1 LTGVVTAFAT
11 LVAVALLGYLAG
23 AAGVLR
29 AQDELVLSRLAFF
42 VATPA
47 LMFTT
52 IATADLGSIFSPV
65 LPVNVLAVAAV
76 QAVYL
81 AAARWVLRRPRS
93 EATIGVLASSYVNAG
108 NLGIPVSVYVL
119 GDGALVAPILLFQLL
134 VMTPVAFLVLDGG
147 SSEGGRAHA
156 VRKALLR
163 PLRNPLTVASLL
175 GLGVAIAGVD
185 PPEPVMRP
193 VELVA
198 GAAVPLALIAYGL
211 SLRGRARTGEEEGA
225 EVRRDIA
232 LAVTLKIVVQPAV
245 AYLAGR
251 YAFGL
256 DGGALLASTLFAA
269 LPTAQNIYVYA
280 VHYRTATRLARG
292 AVLVS
297 TLLSIP
303 IMITLGGLLA

>member
-1 LTGVVTAFAT
+1 MAGVVTAFAA
-11 LVAVALLGYLAG
+11 LIAVALLGYLAG
-23 AAGVLR
+23 VAGVLR

-42 VATPA
+42 IAAPA

-52 IATADLGSIFSPV
+52 VATADLGSIFSPV

-147 SSEGGRAHA
+147 GGAGGRAHA

-175 GLGVAIAGVD
+175 GLGVAVAGVD
-185 PPEPVMRP
+185 PPEPLMRP

-198 GAAVPLALIAYGL
+198 GAAVPVALIAYGL
-211 SLRGRARTGEEEGA
+211 SLRGRRHTEEEDAG
-225 EVRRDIA
+225 VRRDIA
-232 LAVTLKIVVQPAV
+232 LAVVLKIIVQPAV

-280 VHYRTATRLARG
+280 AHYRTATRLARG